1 MNLIEWID
9 NSFKGVKKYENW
21 IKVIPLKVCQILQKY
36 SQLKFEN

>member
-21 IKVIPLKVCQILQKY
+21 IKVISFKFCQILQKY